1 MTTPTKLSEFLGQIS
16 ADAGPPD
23 VFKGAIV
30 FVSLDRELD
39 RLIQHA
45 LGLGPYHR
53 GKPGWWSHTFLLA
66 GPWNGPETPLIEA
79 TVRSKENKII
89 WDQDH
94 ADPIKILWH
103 DDVES
108 GICTGKVGD
117 YDDPRVGNWGVK
129 WLPHLYPG
137 QRDAIVAAAQDPKW
151 NPYHYDFPG
160 LLRELLRLASGGL
173 IDPPPGKDLVFC
185 SAFVQASY
193 IDALGNAGD
202 FAPGVNTAD
211 STPDD
216 LWYSPLGQTQ
226 GLIRR

>member
-1 MTTPTKLSEFLGQIS
+1 MGTPTKLSEFLSQI
-16 ADAGPPD
+16 ADDTGKPEA
-23 VFKGAIV
+23 FKGAV
-30 FVSLDRELD
+30 VLVSLDRELD

-45 LGLGPYHR
+45 LGMGPYHR
-53 GKPGWWSHTFLLA
+53 GKPSWWSHTFLLG
-66 GPWNGPETPLIEA
+66 GPWIGAQTPVIEA
-79 TVRSKENKII
+79 SVRSKDGDII

-103 DDVES
+103 KDVES
-108 GICTGKVGD
+108 GICTGQVGD
-117 YDDPRVGNWGVK
+117 YDDQRVGNWGIK
-129 WLPHLYPG
+129 WLPHLASAEL
-137 QRDAIVAAAQDPKW
+137 DAIVAAARDPKW

-173 IDPPPGKDLVFC
+173 IDPPPGKDLIFC
-185 SAFVQASY
+185 SAFVQAVY
-193 IDALGNAGD
+193 VDALGPSGD
-202 FAPGVNTAD
+202 FAPGIATAD